1 MSKLYVVATPI
12 GNLSDIT
19 LRAIDVLKEV
29 DLVAAEDTRH
39 SGALLA
45 HLGIDTPMQSYH
57 DRNEDTS
64 AEQIVDKIRA
74 GISVALI
81 SDAGTPL
88 ISDPGYRLVCRALE
102 EGIAVVP
109 IPGVSAVI
117 AALSVSGLPTNRFA
131 FEGFLP
137 ARQAARRELLRKL
150 RFEARTLV
158 FFEAPHRVVSVIQDM
173 AMILG
178 GDRRV
183 SLGRELTKK
192 FEQVWNGTLDA
203 ASDSLDSDVIPA
215 RGEFVIVVEPASE
228 LSEDFDP
235 RMLMEIL
242 LAEFPP
248 RKAADVA
255 SQITG
260 RSKKSLYDV
269 ALTLKKKS

>member
-12 GNLSDIT
+12 GNLNDIT
-19 LRAIDVLKEV
+19 LRAIEVLKEV
-29 DLVAAEDTRH
+29 GLVAAEDTRH

-45 HLGIDTPMQSYH
+45 HLGINTPIRSYH
-57 DRNEDTS
+57 DRNEDTA
-64 AEQIVDKIRA
+64 AEQIVDKIL
-74 GISVALI
+74 GGTSVALI

-88 ISDPGYRLVCRALE
+88 ISDPGYRLVCHALE
-102 EGIAVVP
+102 QGVAVVP
-109 IPGVSAVI
+109 IPGVSSVI

-137 ARQAARRELLRKL
+137 ARQAARREFLRKL
-150 RFEARTLV
+150 RFETRTLV
-158 FFEAPHRVVSVIQDM
+158 FFEAPHRVVAVIQDM
-173 AMILG
+173 GMMLG

-183 SLGRELTKK
+183 TLARELTKK
-192 FEQVWNGTLDA
+192 FEQVWNGTLDE
-203 ASDSLDSDVIPA
+203 ASRRLESDGIPA
-215 RGEFVIVVEPASE
+215 RGEFVIVIEPASE
-228 LSEDFDP
+228 LSDDFDP
-235 RMLMEIL
+235 RMLMEVL

-255 SQITG
+255 SRITG